1 MTKWISGS
9 GAAPE
14 DAPPWLHAGRIPS
27 LDGVRAVAALLVVYA
42 HAAMPGHHHVIA
54 HLIKTRCGFLGVQIF
69 FVLSGFLITTLML
82 REVAR
87 TGGLN
92 LRAFYLRR
100 FLRII
105 PAYAA
110 LLLVIAALQA
120 FGRADLNSRDW
131 LAALTYT
138 VNFQMSPLPREIY
151 HAWSL
156 SVEEHFY
163 LLWPLLMATCSLAGC
178 RKAVLGCILGCLV
191 FRWTA
196 LLGFDQ
202 APARVVDL
210 WTFARMDDIG
220 TGCLLAFLASDPA
233 WRRHLD
239 CIGGRKLLLGLVVG
253 SLALNQMLGTR
264 YVGARLLPPAAFRL
278 AAGLSNDINAAGI
291 ALLLW
296 AVMRFP
302 TGWVGRLLNT
312 RLACAIGA
320 ASYSLY
326 LWHVLFGREDMA
338 FLDVFPL
345 NVLLMIAAA
354 FASYHL
360 IEKPVL
366 AWKDRWSRAAEAA
379 RPAAPHVDRRNRSV
393 RIPPGFVPVAE
404 SCAAGE

>member
-14 DAPPWLHAGRIPS
+14 ETPPWLHAGRIPS

-42 HAAMPGHHHVIA
+42 HAAMPGHHHVVA

-87 TGGLN
+87 TGGLD
-92 LRAFYLRR
+92 LRMFYVRR

-178 RKAVLGCILGCLV
+178 RKAVLGCILGCLI
-191 FRWTA
+191 FRWTV

-220 TGCLLAFLASDPA
+220 MGCLLAFLASDPA

-239 CIGGRKLLLGLVVG
+239 RIGGRKLLLVLAGG
-253 SLALNQMLGTR
+253 GLALNQMLCTR

-278 AAGLSNDINAAGI
+278 AAGLSNDVNAAGI

-302 TGWVGRLLNT
+302 SGWAGRLLNT
-312 RLACAIGA
+312 RPMCAIGA

-366 AWKDRWSRAAEAA
+366 AWKDRWSRAPAAA
-379 RPAAPHVDRRNRSV
+379 RPAAPHVDRRNRPV
-393 RIPPGFVPVAE
+393 RISPELVPVAE

>member
-1 MTKWISGS
+1 MTKRISQS
-9 GAAPE
+9 GAAPD

-42 HAAMPGHHHVIA
+42 HAAMPGHHHVVA
-54 HLIKTRCGFLGVQIF
+54 HLVKTRCGFLGVQIF

-82 REVAR
+82 RERAR
-87 TGGLN
+87 TGGLD

-110 LLLVIAALQA
+110 LLLVIAILQA
-120 FGRADLNSRDW
+120 LGRADLNPSNW

-138 VNFQMSPLPREIY
+138 VNFQMAPLPREIY

-178 RKAVLGCILGCLV
+178 RKAVVGCLLGCLA
-191 FRWTA
+191 FRWA
-196 LLGFDQ
+196 VLLGFAQ

-220 TGCLLAFLASDPA
+220 MGCLLAFLARDPA

-239 CIGGRKLLLGLVVG
+239 RVAGRKLLLALVVAA
-253 SLALNQMLGTR
+253 LALNQMLGTR
-264 YVGARLLPPAAFRL
+264 YLGARLLPPTAFRV
-278 AAGLSNDINAAGI
+278 AAGFANDINAAGI

-296 AVMRFP
+296 AVMRCP
-302 TGWVGRLLNT
+302 GSWAGRLLNT
-312 RLACAIGA
+312 RPLAAIGA

-345 NVLLMIAAA
+345 NVLLMLAAA

-360 IEKPVL
+360 IEKPIL
-366 AWKDRWSRAAEAA
+366 AWKDRWGRL
-379 RPAAPHVDRRNRSV
+379 AAPHADRRGRPI
-393 RIPPGFVPVAE
+393 RLMPAAE
-404 SCAAGE
+404 PCALGQ